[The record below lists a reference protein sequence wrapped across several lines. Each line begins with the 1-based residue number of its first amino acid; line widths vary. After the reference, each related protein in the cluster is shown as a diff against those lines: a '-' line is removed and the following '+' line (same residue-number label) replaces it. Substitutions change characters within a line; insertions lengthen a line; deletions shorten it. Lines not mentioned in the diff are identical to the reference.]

1 MSTGIYILRFKNT
14 SKVYI
19 GQSTNLELRAAQHKA
34 LFRASKASQKMQEAF
49 NTYGLPKMEIL
60 TECEAHELDSLEYEA
75 ISLYDSVNNGFNT
88 RKSAGGGANLWGD
101 LNGRS
106 KYSNNQII
114 DAFFLL
120 LQSPK
125 LTYQKIFSR
134 TGVPKTTLVDIS
146 NGTGHKWLNS
156 IFPDEYAS
164 LLSYRHKRNTRFY
177 YKIIS
182 PTGEVHTVEH
192 LSSFCK
198 RYGLDTGNMS
208 RVLTGKKKQYLG
220 WKAIVL

>member
-19 GQSTNLELRAAQHKA
+19 GQSTNLELRAVQHKS
-34 LFRASKASQKMQEAF
+34 LFRAGNASQKMQEAF
-49 NTYGLPKMEIL
+49 NTYGLPSMEVL
-60 TECEAHELDSLEYEA
+60 VECEAQELDALEYEA

-88 RKSAGGGANLWGD
+88 RKSAGGGSNLWGE

-106 KYSNNQII
+106 KYTNTQII

-125 LTYQKIFSR
+125 LTYPKIFSM
-134 TGVPKTTLVDIS
+134 TGVPRPTLVDIS
-146 NGTGHKWLNS
+146 NGTGHKWLGS
-156 IFPDEYAS
+156 MFPDEYTL

-177 YKIIS
+177 PKIMS
-182 PTGEVHTVEH
+182 PTGEIHTVEH
-192 LSSFCK
+192 LSNFCK
-198 RYGLDTGNMS
+198 KHGLDTGNLS
-208 RVLTGKKKQYLG
+208 KVLTGKKKQYLG
-220 WKAIVL
+220 WQVIAS